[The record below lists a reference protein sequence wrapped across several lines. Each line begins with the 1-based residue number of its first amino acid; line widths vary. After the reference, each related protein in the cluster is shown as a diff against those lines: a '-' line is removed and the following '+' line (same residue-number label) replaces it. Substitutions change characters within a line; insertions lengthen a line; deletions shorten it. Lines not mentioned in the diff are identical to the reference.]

1 MEAIKVSQ
9 LDVAYDDKYI
19 IKNMN
24 LEIPK
29 GKITMII
36 GSNGCGKSTLLK
48 SIARI
53 IMPKKGDILLN
64 GVALKE
70 QAPKEIA
77 KKMAVLPQ
85 SPSVPSGLL
94 VKELVS
100 YGRFPYQSAMGGL
113 KQKDIELIKP
123 KKGDILL
130 NGVALKEQAPK
141 EIAKKMAVLPQSPSV
156 PSGLLVK
163 ELVSYGRFPYQSAM
177 GGLKQKDIELI
188 NWAMEVTGISDFANR
203 PVDRL
208 SGGQRQRAWIA
219 MALAQDTEIL
229 VLDEPTTYLDMAH
242 QLEILLLLKKLN
254 QEANRTI
261 VMVLHE
267 LNNAT
272 KFADYL
278 VGVKEGEVVFAG
290 HPLEVVTTDHLR
302 TLYGIEATLQLDE
315 SKQYPIC
322 VDFNIAR

>member
-1 MEAIKVSQ
+1 MDAIEVKD
-9 LDVAYDDKYI
+9 LDVAYEQKYI

-48 SIARI
+48 TIARI
-53 IMPKKGDILLN
+53 ITPKKGEIKLD
-64 GVALKE
+64 GVSLKA

-85 SPSVPSGLL
+85 SPIVPSGLL

-113 KQKDIELIKP
+113 KEKDIEM
-123 KKGDILL
+123 
-130 NGVALKEQAPK
+130 V
-141 EIAKKMAVLPQSPSV
+141 
-156 PSGLLVK
+156 
-163 ELVSYGRFPYQSAM
+163 
-177 GGLKQKDIELI
+177 
-188 NWAMEVTGISDFANR
+188 NWAMKVTGIAEFSER
-203 PVDRL
+203 SVDSL

-219 MALAQDTEIL
+219 MALAQETEIL

-242 QLEILLLLKKLN
+242 QLEILMLLQKLN
-254 QEANRTI
+254 KEENRTI
-261 VMVLHE
+261 MMVLHE

-278 VGVKEGEVVFAG
+278 IGVKEGEVVFRG
-290 HPLEVVTTDHLR
+290 KPLDVITNENLY
-302 TLYGIEATLQLDE
+302 TLYGIDAKLQLDE
-315 SKQYPIC
+315 TGQYPIC
-322 VDFNIAR
+322 VDFSIK

>member
-1 MEAIKVSQ
+1 MDAIEVKD
-9 LDVAYDDKYI
+9 LDVAYEQKYI

-48 SIARI
+48 TIARI
-53 IMPKKGDILLN
+53 ITPKKGEIKLD
-64 GVALKE
+64 GVSLKA

-85 SPSVPSGLL
+85 SPIVPSGLL

-113 KQKDIELIKP
+113 KEKDIEM
-123 KKGDILL
+123 
-130 NGVALKEQAPK
+130 V
-141 EIAKKMAVLPQSPSV
+141 
-156 PSGLLVK
+156 
-163 ELVSYGRFPYQSAM
+163 
-177 GGLKQKDIELI
+177 
-188 NWAMEVTGISDFANR
+188 NWAMKVTGIAEFSER
-203 PVDRL
+203 SVDSL

-219 MALAQDTEIL
+219 MALAQETEIL

-242 QLEILLLLKKLN
+242 QLEILMLLQKLN
-254 QEANRTI
+254 KEENRTI

-278 VGVKEGEVVFAG
+278 IGVKEGEVVFRG
-290 HPLEVVTTDHLR
+290 KPLDVITNENLY
-302 TLYGIEATLQLDE
+302 TLYGIDAKLQLDE
-315 SKQYPIC
+315 MGQYPIC
-322 VDFNIAR
+322 VDFSIK

>member
-1 MEAIKVSQ
+1 MDAIEVKD
-9 LDVAYDDKYI
+9 LDVAYEQKYI
-19 IKNMN
+19 IQNMN

-48 SIARI
+48 TIARI
-53 IMPKKGDILLN
+53 ITPKRGEIKLD
-64 GVALKE
+64 GVSLKA

-85 SPSVPSGLL
+85 SPIVPSGLL

-113 KQKDIELIKP
+113 KEKDIEM
-123 KKGDILL
+123 
-130 NGVALKEQAPK
+130 V
-141 EIAKKMAVLPQSPSV
+141 
-156 PSGLLVK
+156 
-163 ELVSYGRFPYQSAM
+163 
-177 GGLKQKDIELI
+177 
-188 NWAMEVTGISDFANR
+188 NWAMKVTGISEFSER
-203 PVDRL
+203 SVDSL

-219 MALAQDTEIL
+219 MALAQETEIL

-242 QLEILLLLKKLN
+242 QLEILMLLQKLN
-254 QEANRTI
+254 KEENRTI

-278 VGVKEGEVVFAG
+278 IGVKEGEVVFCG
-290 HPLEVVTTDHLR
+290 KPLDVITHENLY
-302 TLYGIEATLQLDE
+302 TLYGIDAKLQLDE
-315 SKQYPIC
+315 TGQYPIC
-322 VDFNIAR
+322 VDFSIK

>member
-1 MEAIKVSQ
+1 MDAIEVKD
-9 LDVAYDDKYI
+9 LDVAYEQKYI

-48 SIARI
+48 TIARI
-53 IMPKKGDILLN
+53 ITPKKGEIKLD
-64 GVALKE
+64 GVSLKA
-70 QAPKEIA
+70 QEIA

-85 SPSVPSGLL
+85 SPIVPSGLL

-113 KQKDIELIKP
+113 KEKDIEM
-123 KKGDILL
+123 
-130 NGVALKEQAPK
+130 V
-141 EIAKKMAVLPQSPSV
+141 
-156 PSGLLVK
+156 
-163 ELVSYGRFPYQSAM
+163 
-177 GGLKQKDIELI
+177 
-188 NWAMEVTGISDFANR
+188 NWAMKVTGIAEFSER
-203 PVDRL
+203 SVDSL

-219 MALAQDTEIL
+219 MALAQETEIL

-242 QLEILLLLKKLN
+242 QLEILMLLQKLN
-254 QEANRTI
+254 KEENRTI

-278 VGVKEGEVVFAG
+278 IGVKEGEVVFRG
-290 HPLEVVTTDHLR
+290 KPLDVITNENLY
-302 TLYGIEATLQLDE
+302 TLYGIDAKLQLDE
-315 SKQYPIC
+315 TGQYPIC
-322 VDFNIAR
+322 VDFSIK

>member
-1 MEAIKVSQ
+1 MEAIKVTD
-9 LDVAYDDKYI
+9 LDVAYEQKYI

-48 SIARI
+48 TIARI
-53 IMPKKGDILLN
+53 ITPKKGEIQLN
-64 GVALKE
+64 GISIQQ

-85 SPSVPSGLL
+85 SPIVPSGLL

-113 KQKDIELIKP
+113 KQEDVEM
-123 KKGDILL
+123 
-130 NGVALKEQAPK
+130 V
-141 EIAKKMAVLPQSPSV
+141 
-156 PSGLLVK
+156 
-163 ELVSYGRFPYQSAM
+163 
-177 GGLKQKDIELI
+177 
-188 NWAMEVTGISDFANR
+188 NWAMKVTGIAEFAER
-203 PVDRL
+203 PVDSL

-242 QLEILLLLKKLN
+242 QLE
-254 QEANRTI
+254 NRTI

-278 VGVKEGEVVFAG
+278 VGVKDGQVVFSG
-290 HPLEVVTTDHLR
+290 HPLDVITKDNLR

-322 VDFNIAR
+322 VDFNIEK

>member
-1 MEAIKVSQ
+1 MGGVRMEAIKVSQ

-53 IMPKKGDILLN
+53 IM
-64 GVALKE
+64 
-70 QAPKEIA
+70 
-77 KKMAVLPQ
+77 
-85 SPSVPSGLL
+85 
-94 VKELVS
+94 
-100 YGRFPYQSAMGGL
+100 
-113 KQKDIELIKP
+113 P

>member
-1 MEAIKVSQ
+1 MEAIKVMQ
-9 LDVAYDDKYI
+9 LDVAYDEKYI

-24 LEIPK
+24 LAIPK
-29 GKITMII
+29 GKMTMII
-36 GSNGCGKSTLLK
+36 GANGCGKSTLLK

-53 IMPKKGDILLN
+53 ITPKKGDIQLN
-64 GVALKE
+64 GVSLRQ

-100 YGRFPYQSAMGGL
+100 YGRFPYQRALGGL
-113 KQKDIELIKP
+113 KQQDI
-123 KKGDILL
+123 D
-130 NGVALKEQAPK
+130 
-141 EIAKKMAVLPQSPSV
+141 
-156 PSGLLVK
+156 
-163 ELVSYGRFPYQSAM
+163 
-177 GGLKQKDIELI
+177 LI
-188 NWAMEVTGISDFANR
+188 NWAMRVTGIFEFADR
-203 PVDRL
+203 PVDSL
-208 SGGQRQRAWIA
+208 SGGQRQRAFIA
-219 MALAQDTEIL
+219 MALVQDTEIL

-242 QLEILLLLKKLN
+242 QLEILLLLQKLN
-254 QEANRTI
+254 KEEKRTI

-278 VGVKEGEVVFAG
+278 VGVKDGKIVFSG
-290 HPLEVVTTDHLR
+290 PPLEVITKDHLR

-315 SKQYPIC
+315 SKKYPIC
-322 VDFNIAR
+322 VDFNIKE

>member
-1 MEAIKVSQ
+1 MDAIEVKD
-9 LDVAYDDKYI
+9 LDVAYEQKYI

-48 SIARI
+48 TIARI
-53 IMPKKGDILLN
+53 ITPKKGEIKLD
-64 GVALKE
+64 GVSLKA

-85 SPSVPSGLL
+85 SPIVPSGLL

-113 KQKDIELIKP
+113 KEKDIEM
-123 KKGDILL
+123 
-130 NGVALKEQAPK
+130 V
-141 EIAKKMAVLPQSPSV
+141 
-156 PSGLLVK
+156 
-163 ELVSYGRFPYQSAM
+163 
-177 GGLKQKDIELI
+177 
-188 NWAMEVTGISDFANR
+188 NWAMKVTGIAEFSER
-203 PVDRL
+203 LVDSL

-219 MALAQDTEIL
+219 MALAQETEIL

-242 QLEILLLLKKLN
+242 QLEILMLLQKLN
-254 QEANRTI
+254 KEENRTI

-278 VGVKEGEVVFAG
+278 IGVKEGEVVFRG
-290 HPLEVVTTDHLR
+290 KPLDVITNENLY
-302 TLYGIEATLQLDE
+302 TLYGIDAKLQLDE
-315 SKQYPIC
+315 TGQYPIC
-322 VDFNIAR
+322 VDFSIK

>member
-1 MEAIKVSQ
+1 MDAIEVKD
-9 LDVAYDDKYI
+9 LDVAYEQKYI
-19 IKNMN
+19 IKKMN

-48 SIARI
+48 TIARI
-53 IMPKKGDILLN
+53 ITPKKGDIKLE
-64 GVALKE
+64 GVSIKA

-85 SPSVPSGLL
+85 SPVVPSGLL

-113 KQKDIELIKP
+113 KEKDIEM
-123 KKGDILL
+123 
-130 NGVALKEQAPK
+130 V
-141 EIAKKMAVLPQSPSV
+141 
-156 PSGLLVK
+156 
-163 ELVSYGRFPYQSAM
+163 
-177 GGLKQKDIELI
+177 
-188 NWAMEVTGISDFANR
+188 NWAMKVTGISDFADR
-203 PVDRL
+203 SVDSL

-219 MALAQDTEIL
+219 MALAQETEIL

-242 QLEILLLLKKLN
+242 QLEILLLLQKLN
-254 QEANRTI
+254 KEENRTI

-278 VGVKEGEVVFAG
+278 IGVKEGEVVFRG
-290 HPLEVVTTDHLR
+290 KPLDVITKENLH
-302 TLYGIEATLQLDE
+302 TLYGIDAKLQLDE
-315 SKQYPIC
+315 TGQYPIC
-322 VDFNIAR
+322 VDFSIK

>member
-1 MEAIKVSQ
+1 MEDMMEAIEVKG
-9 LDVAYDDKYI
+9 LDVAYEHKYI

-53 IMPKKGDILLN
+53 LTPRKGEIKLN
-64 GVALKE
+64 GISIKE
-70 QAPKEIA
+70 QAPREIA

-85 SPSVPSGLL
+85 SPIVPSGLL

-100 YGRFPYQSAMGGL
+100 YGRFPYQSALGGL
-113 KQKDIELIKP
+113 KQEDIDK
-123 KKGDILL
+123 
-130 NGVALKEQAPK
+130 V
-141 EIAKKMAVLPQSPSV
+141 
-156 PSGLLVK
+156 
-163 ELVSYGRFPYQSAM
+163 
-177 GGLKQKDIELI
+177 
-188 NWAMEVTGISDFANR
+188 NWAMEVTGIADFADR
-203 PVDRL
+203 AVDSL

-219 MALAQDTEIL
+219 MALAQETEIL

-242 QLEILLLLKKLN
+242 QFEILLLLQKLN
-254 QEANRTI
+254 REQNRTI

-272 KFADYL
+272 KFADNI
-278 VGVKEGEVVFAG
+278 VGVKDGNVVFKG
-290 HPLEVVTTDHLR
+290 KPLDVITKENLY
-302 TLYGIEATLQLDE
+302 TLYGIDAKLQVDE
-315 SKQYPIC
+315 TNQYPIC
-322 VDFNIAR
+322 VDFDVRR

>member
-1 MEAIKVSQ
+1 MDAIEVKD
-9 LDVAYDDKYI
+9 LDVAYEQKYI

-48 SIARI
+48 TIARI
-53 IMPKKGDILLN
+53 ITPKKGEIKLD
-64 GVALKE
+64 GVSLKA

-85 SPSVPSGLL
+85 SPIVTSGLL

-113 KQKDIELIKP
+113 KEKDIEM
-123 KKGDILL
+123 
-130 NGVALKEQAPK
+130 V
-141 EIAKKMAVLPQSPSV
+141 
-156 PSGLLVK
+156 
-163 ELVSYGRFPYQSAM
+163 
-177 GGLKQKDIELI
+177 
-188 NWAMEVTGISDFANR
+188 NWAMKVTGIAEFSER
-203 PVDRL
+203 SVDSL

-219 MALAQDTEIL
+219 MALAQETEIL

-242 QLEILLLLKKLN
+242 QLEILMLLRKLN
-254 QEANRTI
+254 KEENRTI

-278 VGVKEGEVVFAG
+278 IGVKEGEVVFRG
-290 HPLEVVTTDHLR
+290 KPLDVITNENLY
-302 TLYGIEATLQLDE
+302 TLYGIDAKLQLDE
-315 SKQYPIC
+315 TGQYPIC
-322 VDFNIAR
+322 VDFSIK